1 MYSRNR
7 WDFFQRFLFF
17 LKTNIKFLLTFR
29 TKTPDDEER
38 LYFQVLIALRSCDC
52 ETACVH
58 SWLDP
63 DFSPQPSP
71 ITQQSKCTMVDASSN
86 GLDSSASDSDL
97 ARYLNAAKDG
107 SLSGLGQLLDSFRP
121 ALMEIADQK
130 VGQRLRRRMSLSD
143 LVQDTMLTAGK
154 QFASFD
160 GNTSS
165 EFRQWL
171 RELFHSRL
179 VDGLRR
185 HQVAEKRRQDLEDEK
200 ASVNE
205 IADQA
210 PSASRVAALQE
221 DADLLLHS
229 LQQLTVDSQ
238 KIIHLRY
245 LQNRTFEEISTELNM
260 PLSTVWH
267 RFHEAVVA
275 LQLLMQREF

>member
-1 MYSRNR
+1 
-7 WDFFQRFLFF
+7 
-17 LKTNIKFLLTFR
+17 
-29 TKTPDDEER
+29 
-38 LYFQVLIALRSCDC
+38 
-52 ETACVH
+52 
-58 SWLDP
+58 
-63 DFSPQPSP
+63 
-71 ITQQSKCTMVDASSN
+71 MVDASSN

-229 LQQLTVDSQ
+229 LQQLPVDSQ